1 MFGAAGGII
10 ILLAAPFFLRKGP
23 IIETKIDA
31 IYARQSV
38 DKKDSISIE
47 SQIEFCKYELKGG
60 SYKEFK
66 DKGYSG
72 KNTERPQFQDLM
84 RDIERGLIRKVVVY
98 KLDRISRSILDFAN
112 MMEQFQKYGVE
123 FVSSTEKFDTSTPMG
138 RAMLNICIVFAQ
150 LERETI
156 QKRVADAYYSRSL
169 KGFRMGGKA
178 PYGFQT
184 EPFVM
189 QGIRTKKLVPNPE
202 EAGHVRLM
210 FEMYAQ
216 PETSYGDIV
225 RHFAGQGIKDFSRPA
240 LASILCN
247 PIYAKADLDLYEFF
261 KSQGTVIVNEAADF
275 TGLNGCYF
283 YRGRGMKGDT
293 KHNLQGHT
301 LVMAPSD
308 GLIPS
313 DLWLKCRKKI
323 LANTSYQAERKAVNT
338 WLAGKI
344 KCGRCGKALKA
355 EGSYGR
361 WYFRCSKR
369 SDNKSC
375 EGVGTLR
382 IPDMESFIYSA
393 MVKKL
398 KPFQTLKGQKRAA
411 KASPK
416 LTALQVELAQVQRE
430 IETLIDTLTGA
441 NPVLLSY
448 VNSKIEELDG
458 RKQGLVKK
466 IAELTVE
473 AISPEQ
479 VKEISGYLETW
490 DSISFDDKRRVTD
503 LMISAIHATSESIN
517 IVWKI

>member
-1 MFGAAGGII
+1 MND
-10 ILLAAPFFLRKGP
+10 R
-23 IIETKIDA
+23 IDA

-38 DKKDSISIE
+38 DRKDSISIE
-47 SQIEFCKYELKGG
+47 SQMEFCKYELKGG
-60 SYKEFK
+60 SCREYT

-72 KNTERPQFQDLM
+72 KNTDRPKFQEM
-84 RDIERGLIRKVVVY
+84 IRDIQKGLIRKVVVY
-98 KLDRISRSILDFAN
+98 KLDRISRSILDFSN
-112 MMEQFQKYGVE
+112 MMELFQQYNVE
-123 FVSSTEKFDTSTPMG
+123 FVSSAEKFDTSTPMG
-138 RAMLNICIVFAQ
+138 RAMLNICITFAQ

-156 QKRVADAYYSRSL
+156 QKKVADAYYSRSL

-178 PYGFQT
+178 SYGFHT
-184 EPFVM
+184 EPIKM
-189 QGIRTKKLVPNPE
+189 DGINTKKLVLNPD
-202 EAGHVRLM
+202 EAEHIRLM

-225 RHFAGQGIKDFSRPA
+225 RYFAEHGIKDFSRPA

-247 PIYAKADLDLYEFF
+247 PIYTKADLDIYEFF
-261 KSQGTVIVNEAADF
+261 KGQGTVIVNDAADF

-293 KHNLQGHT
+293 KHHLQGHT
-301 LVMAPSD
+301 LVLAPSE
-308 GLIPS
+308 GFVS
-313 DLWLKCRKKI
+313 SELWLKCRKKI
-323 LANTSYQAERKAVNT
+323 LANASYQAGRTAVNT

-344 KCGRCGKALKA
+344 KCGKCGKALKA

-375 EGVGTLR
+375 EGAGTLR
-382 IPDMESFIYSA
+382 IPDTEAFIYAA
-393 MVKKL
+393 MVRKL
-398 KPFQTLKGQKRAA
+398 KPFQTLKGQKKVA
-411 KASPK
+411 KSNPK
-416 LTALQVELAQVQRE
+416 LTALQVELAQVQSE

-458 RKQGLVKK
+458 CKQTLVREVA
-466 IAELTVE
+466 ILTADAV
-473 AISPEQ
+473 SPEQ
-479 VKEISGYLETW
+479 IEMLSGYLQSWGEV
-490 DSISFDDKRRVTD
+490 SFDDKRQVVD